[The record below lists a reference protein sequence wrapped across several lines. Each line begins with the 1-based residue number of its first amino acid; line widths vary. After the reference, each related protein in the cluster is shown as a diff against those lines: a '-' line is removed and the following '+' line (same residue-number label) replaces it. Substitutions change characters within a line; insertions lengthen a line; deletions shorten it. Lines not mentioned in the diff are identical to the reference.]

1 MNKFYLIIFLS
12 FVISSCSGDKLDVD
26 VSNVDID
33 LKFERFEKEMFEGNT
48 PEEMAKINQN
58 LIEKGGEL
66 YEFYVYEM
74 LRAGSVYDDSIGTL
88 LSFFVN
94 DSMMQMMMEDLETE
108 FSDFTVVED
117 QLTDVFKRLKYHLPN
132 APQPK
137 KIITYNGAFTFG
149 VVSTDSVIGIGLD
162 MYLGAQNR
170 LVREIRFP
178 QYMKEKMNRDYLSLD
193 VAQSWL
199 MTNVLG
205 EDEGETFLSSMIY
218 YGKLRYILKALLPK
232 VEDHIIM
239 RYNPEEYDF
248 AVASEFEIWEYLI
261 EMNWIY
267 SIDMKVKL
275 RFFEEAPS
283 TVGIDGSPGRIGQ
296 FMGWQM
302 VKQYMEANEDVTIE
316 QLLLETNESKILK
329 AYKPE
334 ENE

>member
-218 YGKLRYILKALLPK
+218 YGKLRYILKTLLPK

>member
-26 VSNVDID
+26 VSNVEID
-33 LKFERFEKEMFEGNT
+33 LKFERFEKEMFEGST
-48 PEEMAKINQN
+48 PEEMDKINQT

-88 LSFFVN
+88 LSFYVN

-108 FSDFTVVED
+108 FSDFNVVEE

-132 APQPK
+132 SPQPN

-178 QYMKEKMNRDYLSLD
+178 QYMKEKMTRDYLCLD

-205 EDEGETFLSSMIY
+205 EDPGETFLSSMIY

-232 VEDHIIM
+232 SEDHIIM

-302 VKQYMEANEDVTIE
+302 VKQYMESNEDVTIE
-316 QLLLETNESKILK
+316 QLLLETNEAKILK
-329 AYKPE
+329 EYKPE

>member
-178 QYMKEKMNRDYLSLD
+178 QYMKDKMNRDYLSLD

>member
-1 MNKFYLIIFLS
+1 MTKFYLIIFLS

-26 VSNVDID
+26 VSNVEVD
-33 LKFERFEKEMFEGNT
+33 LNFERFEKEMFEGST
-48 PEEMAKINQN
+48 PEEMAKINES

-88 LSFFVN
+88 LSFYVN

-108 FSDFTVVED
+108 FSDFNIVEEK
-117 QLTDVFKRLKYHLPN
+117 LIDVFKRLKYHLPN
-132 APQPK
+132 SPQPN
-137 KIITYNGAFTFG
+137 KIITYNGAFTVG

-178 QYMKEKMNRDYLSLD
+178 QYMKEKMTRDYLSLD

-199 MTNVLG
+199 MTNVLE
-205 EDEGETFLSSMIY
+205 EDQGETFLSSMIY

-232 VEDHIIM
+232 SEDHIIM

-296 FMGWQM
+296 FMGWQI

-316 QLLLETNESKILK
+316 QLLLETNEAKILK
-329 AYKPE
+329 EYKPE

>member
-12 FVISSCSGDKLDVD
+12 FVIASCSGDKLDVD
-26 VSNVDID
+26 VSNVEVD
-33 LKFERFEKEMFEGNT
+33 LKFERFEKEMFEGST

-88 LSFFVN
+88 LSFYVN

-108 FSDFTVVED
+108 FSDFNVVEE

-132 APQPK
+132 SPQPN

-205 EDEGETFLSSMIY
+205 DDQGETFLSSMIY

-232 VEDHIIM
+232 SEDHIIM

-302 VKQYMEANEDVTIE
+302 VKQYMDANEDVTIE
-316 QLLLETNESKILK
+316 QLLLETNEAKILK
-329 AYKPE
+329 EYKPE

>member
-1 MNKFYLIIFLS
+1 
-12 FVISSCSGDKLDVD
+12 
-26 VSNVDID
+26 
-33 LKFERFEKEMFEGNT
+33 
-48 PEEMAKINQN
+48 
-58 LIEKGGEL
+58 
-66 YEFYVYEM
+66 
-74 LRAGSVYDDSIGTL
+74 
-88 LSFFVN
+88 
-94 DSMMQMMMEDLETE
+94 
-108 FSDFTVVED
+108 
-117 QLTDVFKRLKYHLPN
+117 
-132 APQPK
+132 
-137 KIITYNGAFTFG
+137 
-149 VVSTDSVIGIGLD
+149 
-162 MYLGAQNR
+162 
-170 LVREIRFP
+170 
-178 QYMKEKMNRDYLSLD
+178 MNRDYLSLD

>member
-1 MNKFYLIIFLS
+1 
-12 FVISSCSGDKLDVD
+12 
-26 VSNVDID
+26 
-33 LKFERFEKEMFEGNT
+33 
-48 PEEMAKINQN
+48 
-58 LIEKGGEL
+58 
-66 YEFYVYEM
+66 
-74 LRAGSVYDDSIGTL
+74 
-88 LSFFVN
+88 
-94 DSMMQMMMEDLETE
+94 MMQMMMEDLETE
-108 FSDFTVVED
+108 FSDFNVIEE
-117 QLTDVFKRLKYHLPN
+117 QLIDVFKRLKYHLPN
-132 APQPK
+132 SPQPN

-178 QYMKEKMNRDYLSLD
+178 QYMKDKMNRDYLTLD

-205 EDEGETFLSSMIY
+205 DDQGETFLSTMIY
-218 YGKLRYILKALLPK
+218 YGKLRYILKALMPK
-232 VEDHIIM
+232 TEDHIIM

-248 AVASEFEIWEYLI
+248 AEASEFEIWEYLI

-296 FMGWQM
+296 YMGWKM
-302 VKQYMEANEDVTIE
+302 VKAYMEENDDVTIE
-316 QLLLETNESKILK
+316 QLLLETNDAKILK
-329 AYKPE
+329 EYKPE

>member
-26 VSNVDID
+26 VSNVEVD
-33 LKFERFEKEMFEGNT
+33 LKFERFEKEMFEGST

-108 FSDFTVVED
+108 FSDFNVVEE

-132 APQPK
+132 SPQPK

-178 QYMKEKMNRDYLSLD
+178 QYMKDKMNRDYLTLD

-205 EDEGETFLSSMIY
+205 EDQGETFLSSMIY

-232 VEDHIIM
+232 SEDHIIM

-316 QLLLETNESKILK
+316 QLLLETNEAKILK
-329 AYKPE
+329 EYKPE

>member
-12 FVISSCSGDKLDVD
+12 FVIASCSGDKLDVD
-26 VSNVDID
+26 VSNVEVD

-108 FSDFTVVED
+108 FSDFNVVEE

-132 APQPK
+132 SPQPN

-178 QYMKEKMNRDYLSLD
+178 QYMKDKMNRDYLTLD

-232 VEDHIIM
+232 AEDHIIM

-316 QLLLETNESKILK
+316 QLLLETNEAKILK
-329 AYKPE
+329 EYKPE

>member
-12 FVISSCSGDKLDVD
+12 FVITSCSGDKLDVD
-26 VSNVDID
+26 VSNVEVD
-33 LKFERFEKEMFEGNT
+33 LKFERFEKEMFEGST

-108 FSDFTVVED
+108 FSDFNVVEE

-132 APQPK
+132 SPQPN

-178 QYMKEKMNRDYLSLD
+178 QYMKDKMNRDYLSLD

-205 EDEGETFLSSMIY
+205 EDQGETFLSSMIY

-232 VEDHIIM
+232 SEDHIIM

-316 QLLLETNESKILK
+316 QLLLETNEAKILK
-329 AYKPE
+329 EYKPE

>member
-12 FVISSCSGDKLDVD
+12 FVITSCSGDKLDVD
-26 VSNVDID
+26 VSNVEVD
-33 LKFERFEKEMFEGNT
+33 LKFERFEKEMFEGSS

-108 FSDFTVVED
+108 FSDFNVVEE

-132 APQPK
+132 SPQPN

-178 QYMKEKMNRDYLSLD
+178 QYMKDKMNRDYLSLD

-205 EDEGETFLSSMIY
+205 EDQGETFLSSMIY

-232 VEDHIIM
+232 SEDHIIM

-316 QLLLETNESKILK
+316 QLLFETNEAKILK
-329 AYKPE
+329 EYKPE

>member
-12 FVISSCSGDKLDVD
+12 FVILSCSGDKLDVD
-26 VSNVDID
+26 VSNVEVD

-178 QYMKEKMNRDYLSLD
+178 QYMKEK
-193 VAQSWL
+193 
-199 MTNVLG
+199 
-205 EDEGETFLSSMIY
+205 
-218 YGKLRYILKALLPK
+218 
-232 VEDHIIM
+232 
-239 RYNPEEYDF
+239 
-248 AVASEFEIWEYLI
+248 
-261 EMNWIY
+261 
-267 SIDMKVKL
+267 
-275 RFFEEAPS
+275 
-283 TVGIDGSPGRIGQ
+283 
-296 FMGWQM
+296 
-302 VKQYMEANEDVTIE
+302 
-316 QLLLETNESKILK
+316 
-329 AYKPE
+329 
-334 ENE
+334 

>member
-1 MNKFYLIIFLS
+1 
-12 FVISSCSGDKLDVD
+12 LDVD
-26 VSNVDID
+26 VSNVEVD
-33 LKFERFEKEMFEGNT
+33 LNFERFEKEMFEGST
-48 PEEMAKINQN
+48 PEEMAKINES

-88 LSFFVN
+88 LSFYVN

-108 FSDFTVVED
+108 FSDFNIVEEK
-117 QLTDVFKRLKYHLPN
+117 LIDVFKRLKYHLPN
-132 APQPK
+132 SPQPN

-178 QYMKEKMNRDYLSLD
+178 QYMKEKMTRDYLSLD

-199 MTNVLG
+199 MTNVLE
-205 EDEGETFLSSMIY
+205 EDQGETFLSSMIY

-232 VEDHIIM
+232 SEDHIIM

-296 FMGWQM
+296 FMGWQI

-316 QLLLETNESKILK
+316 QLLLETNEAKILK
-329 AYKPE
+329 EYKPE

>member
-26 VSNVDID
+26 VSNVEVD
-33 LKFERFEKEMFEGNT
+33 LNFERFEKEMFEGST
-48 PEEMAKINQN
+48 PEEMAKINEN

-88 LSFFVN
+88 LSFYVN

-108 FSDFTVVED
+108 FSDFNIVEE
-117 QLTDVFKRLKYHLPN
+117 QLIDVFKRLKYHLPN
-132 APQPK
+132 SPQPN

-178 QYMKEKMNRDYLSLD
+178 QYMKEKMTRDYLSLD

-199 MTNVLG
+199 MTNVLE
-205 EDEGETFLSSMIY
+205 EDQGETFLSSMIY

-232 VEDHIIM
+232 SEDHIIM

-296 FMGWQM
+296 FMGWQI

-316 QLLLETNESKILK
+316 QLLLETNEAKILK
-329 AYKPE
+329 EYKPE

>member
-1 MNKFYLIIFLS
+1 MTKFYLIIFLS

-26 VSNVDID
+26 VSNVEVD
-33 LKFERFEKEMFEGNT
+33 LNFERFEKEMFEGST
-48 PEEMAKINQN
+48 PEEMAKINES

-88 LSFFVN
+88 LSFYVN

-108 FSDFTVVED
+108 FSDFNIVEEK
-117 QLTDVFKRLKYHLPN
+117 LIDVFKRLKYHLPN
-132 APQPK
+132 SPQPN

-178 QYMKEKMNRDYLSLD
+178 QYMKEKMTRDYLSLD

-199 MTNVLG
+199 MTNVLE
-205 EDEGETFLSSMIY
+205 EDQGETFLSSMIY

-232 VEDHIIM
+232 SEDHIIM

-296 FMGWQM
+296 FMGWQI

-316 QLLLETNESKILK
+316 QLLLETNEAKILK
-329 AYKPE
+329 EYKPE

>member
-26 VSNVDID
+26 VSNVEVD
-33 LKFERFEKEMFEGNT
+33 LKFERFEKEMFEGST

-108 FSDFTVVED
+108 FSDFNVVEE

-132 APQPK
+132 SPQPN

-178 QYMKEKMNRDYLSLD
+178 QYMKDKMNRDYLTLD

-205 EDEGETFLSSMIY
+205 EDQGETFLSSMIY

-232 VEDHIIM
+232 SEDHIIM

-302 VKQYMEANEDVTIE
+302 VKQYMETNEDVTIE

>member
-26 VSNVDID
+26 VSNVEVD
-33 LKFERFEKEMFEGNT
+33 LNFERFEKEMFEGST
-48 PEEMAKINQN
+48 PEEMAKINEN

-88 LSFFVN
+88 LSFYVN

-108 FSDFTVVED
+108 FSDFNIVEE
-117 QLTDVFKRLKYHLPN
+117 QLIDVFKRLKYHLPN
-132 APQPK
+132 SPQPN

-178 QYMKEKMNRDYLSLD
+178 QYMKEKMTRDYLSLD

-199 MTNVLG
+199 MTNVLE
-205 EDEGETFLSSMIY
+205 EDQGETFLSSMIY
-218 YGKLRYILKALLPK
+218 YGKLRYILKALIPK
-232 VEDHIIM
+232 SEDHIIM

-296 FMGWQM
+296 FMGWQI
-302 VKQYMEANEDVTIE
+302 VKQYMEANEDMTIE
-316 QLLLETNESKILK
+316 QLLLETNEAKILK
-329 AYKPE
+329 EYKPE